1 MRSAFRKG
9 VELLSERCEP
19 ESDTVRSQ
27 GQSSGSLRECTSED
41 LEGIGV
47 PKNATQLKPFINKLM
62 RKVII
67 IVILPI
73 PANAVQDLPRGPG
86 SEWIAKA
93 KEHIEH
99 LQREVSDEKEWL
111 GGLLAELEQGAANMF
126 QEELNRDSEEN

>member
-27 GQSSGSLRECTSED
+27 GQSSGSLRDCTSED

-47 PKNATQLKPFINKLM
+47 PKNATQLKPVINKLM

-67 IVILPI
+67 IVI
-73 PANAVQDLPRGPG
+73 
-86 SEWIAKA
+86 
-93 KEHIEH
+93 
-99 LQREVSDEKEWL
+99 
-111 GGLLAELEQGAANMF
+111 
-126 QEELNRDSEEN
+126 